1 MQDAIWLF
9 TAVEFS
15 PNYFIEGIVPHRYG
29 NGVPHASPANVY
41 KTGDGYV
48 IIATAE
54 FAQVKN
60 VFRVIGR
67 EDLIDTPICADQG
80 VRLARRLEIDAMV
93 EAWTKGKTTEEVIS
107 RLKAVDVPCSM
118 VPDYD
123 QVCNDPQLLS
133 RDMIVEVEQPLS
145 GKVKVPGSL
154 FKLSRTPGNLDFPAP
169 QLGEH
174 NREIYRDMLGY
185 SNSAI
190 EELAREKII

>member
-1 MQDAIWLF
+1 MLF

-15 PNYFIEGIVPHRYG
+15 PIYFIEGIVPHRYG

-41 KTGDGYV
+41 KTSDGYI

-67 EDLIDTPICADQG
+67 EDLIDTPICADQS
-80 VRLARRLEIDAMV
+80 VRLSRRLEIDAMV
-93 EAWTKGKTTEEVIS
+93 EEWTKKKTAAEVIA
-107 RLKAVDVPCSM
+107 RLKAVDVPCSL

-133 RDMIVEVEQPLS
+133 RNMIMEVEQASS

-154 FKLSRTPGNLDFPAP
+154 FKLSRTPGNPDFPAP
-169 QLGEH
+169 RLGEH
-174 NREIYRDMLGY
+174 NREVFSGILGY
-185 SNSAI
+185 SAS
-190 EELAREKII
+190 ELDELARDKII